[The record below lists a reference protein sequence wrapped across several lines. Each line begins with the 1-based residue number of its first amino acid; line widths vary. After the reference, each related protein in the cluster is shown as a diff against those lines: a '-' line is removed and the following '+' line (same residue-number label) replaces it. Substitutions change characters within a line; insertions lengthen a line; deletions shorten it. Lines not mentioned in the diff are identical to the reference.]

1 MLSVVAWGGLPAD
14 QFRELVEI
22 FFKHLGLLTQCACET
37 CTTMRSCQ
45 TVLHRNP
52 TSETSRFR
60 MRDGLMNLDEFGRHI
75 LLTDVPWLSYPGD
88 ACCLVLYESNLVVV
102 VTSCEVKPHMA

>member
-37 CTTMRSCQ
+37 RATMRSCQ
-45 TVLHRNP
+45 TVLHRNL
-52 TSETSRFR
+52 TSESSKFR
-60 MRDGLMNLDEFGRHI
+60 IRDGLMNLDDTF
-75 LLTDVPWLSYPGD
+75 
-88 ACCLVLYESNLVVV
+88 C
-102 VTSCEVKPHMA
+102 